1 MCKVFVMNISFH
13 IEILLELI
21 TKTNFER
28 EAVGSPETI
37 YCPQGV
43 CLYSIDI
50 TKDEESPQT
59 KNIIMEKRETIIKKK
74 S

>member
-1 MCKVFVMNISFH
+1 MCEVFVMNISFH

-28 EAVGSPETI
+28 EAVGSPEII

-43 CLYSIDI
+43 CLYSIHI
-50 TKDEESPQT
+50 Y
-59 KNIIMEKRETIIKKK
+59 
-74 S
+74 